1 MIQYIKVGKISDF
14 STKNYKCIK
23 VLTRSILVVKRED
36 NSFYAIE
43 ANCRHQNAL
52 LPVGSIPKDFQ
63 VTCPRHGWRYDL
75 KTGECLS
82 PSSGEP
88 LRFFP
93 LKVEEEEIYVGTRP
107 KTQ

>member
-14 STKNYKCIK
+14 SIKNYKCIK
-23 VLTRSILVVKRED
+23 VLTRSILIVKRED
-36 NSFYAIE
+36 DSFYAIE

-88 LRFFP
+88 LRSFQ
-93 LKVEEEEIYVGTRP
+93 LKLEGDEIYVATRP
-107 KTQ
+107 KI